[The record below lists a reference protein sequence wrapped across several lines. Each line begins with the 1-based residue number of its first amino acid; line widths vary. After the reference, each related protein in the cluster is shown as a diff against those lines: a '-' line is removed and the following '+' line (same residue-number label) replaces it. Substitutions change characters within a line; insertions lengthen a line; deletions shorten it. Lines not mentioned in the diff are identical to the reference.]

1 MSSNYKLKK
10 MPNNVILDSNIL
22 PQTKGLKS
30 TFNLSENLKT
40 TIDFDYLY
48 PVFWEEL
55 NPGDHFE
62 MKVSSICRTMP
73 MVAPVMD
80 NVKIKYM
87 AFWVPNRLI
96 WEHWMEFMGQK
107 TWQDSKNDYLIPQIN
122 MKVLENKSCG
132 LADYLGCPPTGTTCE
147 YSVSALPFRAYNKIW
162 NEWLRASEIQPE
174 LKEFIGDNLTTD
186 KAETKDTLATYNL
199 LKKGK
204 PLDYF
209 TSCLPSPQAGD
220 SVEIPLIGNAP
231 VFAPCKTVTKIVAG
245 TDSYSGNFKTGG
257 LTTSDDSN
265 VSLFIGGDV
274 SLNPASDINTNLYA
288 DMSNVTGITIE
299 ALRKATAIQVLLETD
314 SRYGQRYPE
323 LIKGHWGVTTPD
335 FLLGRT
341 TFLGSCTSDIIIN
354 PVVQNSSTDSTSPQ
368 GNLTGVG
375 MGQQFNKL
383 CEVSAMEHGIFMVL
397 ACATA
402 DVTYQQGVQRKFNKL
417 SRFDYMFPEFWNLGD
432 QAVYNKEIFL
442 SADAKTNEGIFG
454 YQERYR
460 ELREG
465 INKITG
471 KLRSGVEG
479 SLDVWHLAEK
489 FANLP
494 KLNSQFLENNTPINR
509 VLAVE
514 NEPDLIMDI
523 WFDIKATRVLPVTAK
538 PSMLAGRL

>member
-1 MSSNYKLKK
+1 MSSNKYKLKK

-48 PVFWEEL
+48 PVYWEEL

-80 NVKIKYM
+80 NVRIKYM

-122 MKVLENKSCG
+122 MKVAENKSCG

-186 KAETKDTLATYNL
+186 SAENKDTLATYNL

-220 SVEIPLIGNAP
+220 PVEIPLIGNAP
-231 VFAPCKTVTKIVAG
+231 IRVDTADIPDKRPFPTILSSDGEPHNLLKITSGEVIFLEGQVEAKTHE
-245 TDSYSGNFKTGG
+245 DSQM
-257 LTTSDDSN
+257 
-265 VSLFIGGDV
+265 
-274 SLNPASDINTNLYA
+274 YA

-299 ALRKATAIQVLLETD
+299 ALRKATALQVLLETD

-341 TFLGSCTSDIIIN
+341 TFLGSCTSDIVVN

-375 MGQQFNKL
+375 MGQQYDKL

-471 KLRSGVEG
+471 KLRSGVDG

>member
-62 MKVSSICRTMP
+62 MKVSSICRLMP
-73 MVAPVMD
+73 TVAPVMD
-80 NVKIKYM
+80 NIKLKYM

-122 MKVLENKSCG
+122 MKVAENKSCG
-132 LADYLGCPPTGTTCE
+132 LADYLGCPPTGTTCD

-162 NEWLRASEIQPE
+162 NEWLRAPEIQPE

-186 KAETKDTLATYNL
+186 KAENKDTLATYNL

-220 SVEIPLIGNAP
+220 PVEIPLIGNASVLTNDQATRLNAEWFP
-231 VFAPCKTVTKIVAG
+231 GGKIGYSPLVY
-245 TDSYSGNFKTGG
+245 TDSTVHHNLEFVNEVANSKEGN
-257 LTTSDDSN
+257 L
-265 VSLFIGGDV
+265 
-274 SLNPASDINTNLYA
+274 TNLYA

-299 ALRKATAIQVLLETD
+299 ALRKATALQVLLETD

-341 TFLGSCTSDIIIN
+341 TFLGSCTSDIVIN

-368 GNLTGVG
+368 GNLTGLG
-375 MGQQFNKL
+375 MGQQYNKL

-465 INKITG
+465 INKISG

>member
-10 MPNNVILDSNIL
+10 MPNNVVLDSNIL

-62 MKVSSICRTMP
+62 MKVSSICRLMP
-73 MVAPVMD
+73 TVAPVMD
-80 NVKIKYM
+80 NIKLKYM

-107 TWQDSKNDYLIPQIN
+107 TWQDSKTEYLVPQIN
-122 MKVLENKSCG
+122 MKVAENKSCG

-162 NEWLRASEIQPE
+162 NEWLRAPEIQKE
-174 LKEFIGDNLTTD
+174 LIEYRGDNLATD
-186 KAETKDTLATYNL
+186 KVENKDTLATYNL

-220 SVEIPLIGNAP
+220 SVEIPLIGNADVISP
-231 VFAPCKTVTKIVAG
+231 VSKSLSFNMLGNSDGKTYKGELV
-245 TDSYSGNFKTGG
+245 YTGSSIG
-257 LTTSDDSN
+257 LKSPVIS
-265 VSLFIGGDV
+265 SSELR
-274 SLNPASDINTNLYA
+274 TNLYA
-288 DMSNVTGITIE
+288 DMSSVTGITIE
-299 ALRKATAIQVLLETD
+299 ALRKATALQVLLETD

-341 TFLGSCTSDIIIN
+341 TFLGSCTSDIFIN
-354 PVVQNSSTDSTSPQ
+354 PVVQNSSTDGTSPQ

-375 MGQQFNKL
+375 MGQQYNKL

-465 INKITG
+465 INKISG
-471 KLRSGVEG
+471 KLRSGVDG

-538 PSMLAGRL
+538 PSMFAGRL

>member
-62 MKVSSICRTMP
+62 MKVSSICRLMP
-73 MVAPVMD
+73 TVAPVMD
-80 NVKIKYM
+80 NIKLKYM

-107 TWQDSKNDYLIPQIN
+107 TWQDSKNDYLVPQIN
-122 MKVLENKSCG
+122 MKVAENKSCG
-132 LADYLGCPPTGTTCE
+132 LADYLGCPPTGMTCE

-162 NEWLRASEIQPE
+162 NEWLRASEIQKE
-174 LKEFIGDNLTTD
+174 LIEYRGDNLSTD
-186 KAETKDTLATYNL
+186 KAENKDTLATYNL

-220 SVEIPLIGNAP
+220 SVEIPLVGSANVMAIANK
-231 VFAPCKTVTKIVAG
+231 KTVLNGFKDDNISGQRYKQVGLDHQDG
-245 TDSYSGNFKTGG
+245 TLVYNFAETGKLGNVDF
-257 LTTSDDSN
+257 
-265 VSLFIGGDV
+265 
-274 SLNPASDINTNLYA
+274 NTNLYS
-288 DMSNVTGITIE
+288 DMSSVTGVTIE
-299 ALRKATAIQVLLETD
+299 ALRKATALQVLLETD

-341 TFLGSCTSDIIIN
+341 TFLGSCTSDIVVN

-375 MGQQFNKL
+375 MGQQYDKL

-471 KLRSGVEG
+471 KLRSGVDG

-538 PSMLAGRL
+538 PSMLTGRL

>member
-62 MKVSSICRTMP
+62 MKVSSICRLMP
-73 MVAPVMD
+73 TVAPVMD
-80 NVKIKYM
+80 NIKLKYM
-87 AFWVPNRLI
+87 AFWVPNRLV

-107 TWQDSKNDYLIPQIN
+107 TWQDSKTEYLVPQIN
-122 MKVLENKSCG
+122 MKVAENKSCG

-162 NEWLRASEIQPE
+162 NEWLRAPEIQPE
-174 LKEFIGDNLTTD
+174 LKEFIGDNLVTD
-186 KAETKDTLATYNL
+186 KAENKDTLATYNL

-209 TSCLPSPQAGD
+209 TSCLPSPQASD
-220 SVEIPLIGNAP
+220 PVEIPLSGNAL
-231 VFAPCKTVTKIVAG
+231 VG
-245 TDSYSGNFKTGG
+245 TTNPGHYVRLLTENPSLQVGMGN
-257 LTTSDDSN
+257 DSN
-265 VSLFIGGDV
+265 GVYTGSSQINEQVSD
-274 SLNPASDINTNLYA
+274 LYA
-288 DMSNVTGITIE
+288 DMSDVTGITIE
-299 ALRKATAIQVLLETD
+299 ALRKATALQVLLETD

-341 TFLGSCTSDIIIN
+341 TFLGSCTSDIVVN

-375 MGQQFNKL
+375 MGQQYDKL

-471 KLRSGVEG
+471 KLRSGVDG

>member
-1 MSSNYKLKK
+1 MSSNKYKLKK

-62 MKVSSICRTMP
+62 MKVSSICRLMP
-73 MVAPVMD
+73 TVAPVMD
-80 NVKIKYM
+80 NIKLKYM

-122 MKVLENKSCG
+122 MKVAENKSCG

-162 NEWLRASEIQPE
+162 NEWLRAPEIQPE
-174 LKEFIGDNLTTD
+174 LKEFIGDNLVTD
-186 KAETKDTLATYNL
+186 KAENKDTLATYNL
-199 LKKGK
+199 LRKGK

-220 SVEIPLIGNAP
+220 PVEIPLTGNAP
-231 VFAPCKTVTKIVAG
+231 VMSFNAG
-245 TDSYSGNFKTGG
+245 GVGGTGLNAVGNVDGGG
-257 LTTSDDSN
+257 LVKRIDSISSGWLDN
-265 VSLFIGGDV
+265 GS
-274 SLNPASDINTNLYA
+274 NLYA
-288 DMSNVTGITIE
+288 DMSDVTGITIE
-299 ALRKATAIQVLLETD
+299 ALRKATSLQVLLETD

-341 TFLGSCTSDIIIN
+341 TFLGSCTSDINIA
-354 PVVQNSSTDSTSPQ
+354 PVVQNSSTDSISPQ

-375 MGQQFNKL
+375 MGQQYNKL

-442 SADAKTNEGIFG
+442 SADAKTNEGVFG

-465 INKITG
+465 INKISG
-471 KLRSGVEG
+471 KLRSGVDG

-514 NEPDLIMDI
+514 SEPDLIMDI
-523 WFDIKATRVLPVTAK
+523 FFDIKATRVLPVTAK

>member
-1 MSSNYKLKK
+1 MSSNYRLKK
-10 MPNNVILDSNIL
+10 LPNNVVLDSNIL

-48 PVFWEEL
+48 PVYWEEL

-62 MKVSSICRTMP
+62 MKVSSVSRLMP
-73 MVAPVMD
+73 TVAPVMD
-80 NVKIKYM
+80 NIKLKYM

-107 TWQDSKNDYLIPQIN
+107 TWQDSKTEYLVPQIN
-122 MKVLENKSCG
+122 MKVAENKSCG

-162 NEWLRASEIQPE
+162 NEWLRAPEIQPE
-174 LKEFIGDNLTTD
+174 LKEFIGDNLATD
-186 KAETKDTLATYNL
+186 KEENKDTLKTYNL

-209 TSCLPSPQAGD
+209 TSCLPNPQASD
-220 SVEIPLIGNAP
+220 PVEIPLTGNAP
-231 VFAPCKTVTKIVAG
+231 VLGVRSSNDLTPDVAIG
-245 TDSYSGNFKTGG
+245 SYTYSGASGILARVDSSSPILSPGSGFKG
-257 LTTSDDSN
+257 TS
-265 VSLFIGGDV
+265 I
-274 SLNPASDINTNLYA
+274 YA
-288 DMSNVTGITIE
+288 DMSEVTGITIE
-299 ALRKATAIQVLLETD
+299 ALRKATALQVLLETD

-341 TFLGSCTSDIIIN
+341 TFLGSCSSDIVIN
-354 PVVQNSSTDSTSPQ
+354 PVVQNSSTDTTSPQ

-375 MGQQFNKL
+375 MGQQYNKL

-442 SADAKTNEGIFG
+442 SPDAKTNEGIFG

-465 INKITG
+465 VSKITG

-494 KLNSQFLENNTPINR
+494 KLNSEFLENNTPIDR
-509 VLAVE
+509 VLAVQ
-514 NEPDLIMDI
+514 NEPDLVIDI
-523 WFDIKATRVLPVTAK
+523 WFDVKATRVLPVTAK

>member
-62 MKVSSICRTMP
+62 MKVSSICRLMP
-73 MVAPVMD
+73 TVAPVMD
-80 NVKIKYM
+80 NIKLKYM

-96 WEHWMEFMGQK
+96 WEHWVEFMGQK

-122 MKVLENKSCG
+122 MKVAENKSCG
-132 LADYLGCPPTGTTCE
+132 LADYLGCPPTGTTCD

-162 NEWLRASEIQPE
+162 NEWLRAPEIQPE

-186 KAETKDTLATYNL
+186 KAESKDTLATYNL

-220 SVEIPLIGNAP
+220 PVEIPLIGNA
-231 VFAPCKTVTKIVAG
+231 TVMSKSKEGFPDVPMKVQGIE
-245 TDSYSGNFKTGG
+245 SGGAIKAAIREGNNPNFINITGG
-257 LTTSDDSN
+257 D
-265 VSLFIGGDV
+265 
-274 SLNPASDINTNLYA
+274 LYA
-288 DMSNVTGITIE
+288 DMSNVTGVTIE
-299 ALRKATAIQVLLETD
+299 ALRKATALQVLLETD

-341 TFLGSCTSDIIIN
+341 TFLGSCTSDIVVN

-375 MGQQFNKL
+375 MGQQYDKL

>member
-1 MSSNYKLKK
+1 MSSNKYKLKK

-48 PVFWEEL
+48 PVYWEEL

-122 MKVLENKSCG
+122 MKVAENKSCG

-186 KAETKDTLATYNL
+186 SAENKDTLATYNL

-220 SVEIPLIGNAP
+220 PVEIPLIGNAP
-231 VFAPCKTVTKIVAG
+231 IRV
-245 TDSYSGNFKTGG
+245 D
-257 LTTSDDSN
+257 
-265 VSLFIGGDV
+265 
-274 SLNPASDINTNLYA
+274 
-288 DMSNVTGITIE
+288 
-299 ALRKATAIQVLLETD
+299 
-314 SRYGQRYPE
+314 
-323 LIKGHWGVTTPD
+323 
-335 FLLGRT
+335 
-341 TFLGSCTSDIIIN
+341 
-354 PVVQNSSTDSTSPQ
+354 
-368 GNLTGVG
+368 
-375 MGQQFNKL
+375 
-383 CEVSAMEHGIFMVL
+383 
-397 ACATA
+397 TA
-402 DVTYQQGVQRKFNKL
+402 DIR
-417 SRFDYMFPEFWNLGD
+417 
-432 QAVYNKEIFL
+432 
-442 SADAKTNEGIFG
+442 
-454 YQERYR
+454 RY
-460 ELREG
+460 L
-465 INKITG
+465 
-471 KLRSGVEG
+471 
-479 SLDVWHLAEK
+479 H
-489 FANLP
+489 
-494 KLNSQFLENNTPINR
+494 
-509 VLAVE
+509 
-514 NEPDLIMDI
+514 
-523 WFDIKATRVLPVTAK
+523 
-538 PSMLAGRL
+538 

>member
-48 PVFWEEL
+48 PVYWEEL
-55 NPGDHFE
+55 SPGDHFE
-62 MKVSSICRTMP
+62 MKISSICRTMP

-80 NVKIKYM
+80 NVRIKYM

-122 MKVLENKSCG
+122 MKVVENESCG

-162 NEWLRASEIQPE
+162 NEWLRAPEIQPE

-186 KAETKDTLATYNL
+186 STENKDTLATYNL

-220 SVEIPLIGNAP
+220 PVEIPLIGNAP

-245 TDSYSGNFKTGG
+245 TDTYSGNFKTGG
-257 LTTSDDSN
+257 LTTSNDSN
-265 VSLFIGGDV
+265 VSLFIGRDV
-274 SLNPASDINTNLYA
+274 SWNPTSDINTNLYA
-288 DMSNVTGITIE
+288 DMSDVTGITIE

-341 TFLGSCTSDIIIN
+341 TFLGSCTSDIIVN

-375 MGQQFNKL
+375 MGQQYNKL

>member
-1 MSSNYKLKK
+1 MSSNKYKLKK

-48 PVFWEEL
+48 PVYWEEL
-55 NPGDHFE
+55 SPGDHFE

-107 TWQDSKNDYLIPQIN
+107 TWQDSKNDYLVPQIN
-122 MKVLENKSCG
+122 MKVAENKSCG
-132 LADYLGCPPTGTTCE
+132 LADYLGCPPTGTTCD

-162 NEWLRASEIQPE
+162 NEWLRAPEIQPE

-186 KAETKDTLATYNL
+186 EVENKDTLATYKL

-220 SVEIPLIGNAP
+220 PVEIPLIGNAP
-231 VFAPCKTVTKIVAG
+231 VIQNSIASVQMAILKGSDSKFYGGSLYRG
-245 TDSYSGNFKTGG
+245 TDMQSLGI
-257 LTTSDDSN
+257 SN
-265 VSLFIGGDV
+265 EGE
-274 SLNPASDINTNLYA
+274 ASFPYDTKLVA

-299 ALRKATAIQVLLETD
+299 ALRKATALQVLLETD

-341 TFLGSCTSDIIIN
+341 TFLGSCTSDIIVN

-375 MGQQFNKL
+375 MGQQYNKL